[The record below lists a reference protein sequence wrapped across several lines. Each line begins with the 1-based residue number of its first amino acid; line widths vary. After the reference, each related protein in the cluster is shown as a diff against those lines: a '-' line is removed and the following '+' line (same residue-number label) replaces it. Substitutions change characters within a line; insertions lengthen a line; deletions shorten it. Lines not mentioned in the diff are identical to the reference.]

1 MVVFSGGEM
10 EVSEASDVEASARE
24 PRRLWSLRSE
34 SGLDLDFEA
43 LCPPAEL
50 GEDEPVART
59 GGTVGHE
66 QLCRVTGVVTYDGRS
81 HEVSGA
87 GQRGHAQRE
96 PDWARIEATRTLSA
110 WLEDGTGL
118 ACVAVRPAGAGDHGA
133 EARWASL
140 LAPAGALQVDD
151 PRISTTYDQDGFQR
165 SVGLELWVG
174 EDDIYPRRATGV
186 VVCGGSLD
194 LGPRRLDCSFV
205 HWRMDGRSGV
215 GRYDVLR
222 RA

>member
-1 MVVFSGGEM
+1 MA
-10 EVSEASDVEASARE
+10 VSTESDVEAATAE
-24 PRRLWSLRSE
+24 PRRLWALRSE
-34 SGLDLDFEA
+34 GGLDLSFEA
-43 LCPPAEL
+43 LGPPAEL
-50 GEDEPVART
+50 AEDDPVARA
-59 GGTVGHE
+59 GGMAGHE
-66 QLCRVTGVVTYDGRS
+66 QLCRVTGIVTHDGIK

-87 GQRGHAQRE
+87 GQRGHVHGE

-118 ACVAVRPAGAGDHGA
+118 ACVAIRPAGAGDHEA

-140 LAPAGALQVDD
+140 LAPAGGLRVDD
-151 PRISTTYDQDGFQR
+151 PRISTTYDEDGFQR

-174 EDDIYPRRATGV
+174 EDDAYPRRAAGV
-186 VVCGGSLD
+186 VVCGGTLD
-194 LGPRRLDCSFV
+194 LAAQRLDCSFV